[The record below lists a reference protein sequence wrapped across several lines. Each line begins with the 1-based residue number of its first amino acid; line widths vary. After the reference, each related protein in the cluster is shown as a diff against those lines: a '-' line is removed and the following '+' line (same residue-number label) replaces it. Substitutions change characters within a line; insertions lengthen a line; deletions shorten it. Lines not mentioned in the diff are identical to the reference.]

1 MLSFHLKMY
10 FTSSK
15 KKKKITSQNK
25 ELYLIIINELYIK
38 FKTLE

>member
-10 FTSSK
+10 FTSS